1 MNNRPQLKISPKPL
15 LKRFD
20 TSDLA
25 FCSVGKFYLQN
36 LSDNRRKSDYLDMN
50 LKALPLGTLMP
61 SDSMVAEP
69 LTQDALYKQVALEY
83 GPALA
88 RLANAYDVNAEQQQ
102 DLLQDIHLAIWQ
114 SFSGFNGQCSIRTW
128 MYRVAHNTA
137 ATHALRGRRRQSSK
151 LVSVEEL
158 DEVPHEHD
166 SERLVDEAA
175 VLQRLSKLIQQL
187 KALDRDVI
195 LLYLEGIEAAE
206 IGDIVGLSP
215 SNVAQKVHRIKKLLE
230 HRFQTGDFYDVQS
243 K

>member
-83 GPALA
+83 GPAFRSGILHQAFQIFSQYDLA
-88 RLANAYDVNAEQQQ
+88 KDRRAR
-102 DLLQDIHLAIWQ
+102 ISTQ
-114 SFSGFNGQCSIRTW
+114 SRNPVPYPEGLWRASRDHGLFNSRC
-128 MYRVAHNTA
+128 
-137 ATHALRGRRRQSSK
+137 GRCQP
-151 LVSVEEL
+151 L
-158 DEVPHEHD
+158 
-166 SERLVDEAA
+166 
-175 VLQRLSKLIQQL
+175 
-187 KALDRDVI
+187 
-195 LLYLEGIEAAE
+195 
-206 IGDIVGLSP
+206 
-215 SNVAQKVHRIKKLLE
+215 
-230 HRFQTGDFYDVQS
+230 
-243 K
+243 